1 MKLKTRVG
9 KSMDVLIVI
18 TNTFFISGVTFLL
31 YKVLQGLATI
41 INATV
46 DFNSASLYAALLV
59 GMSGGILYILQTFI
73 NELIKAV
80 RRLRK

>member
-18 TNTFFISGVTFLL
+18 TNTLFIAGVTFLL
-31 YKVLQGLATI
+31 FKGLQGLATI

-46 DFNSASLYAALLV
+46 DFNSASLYAALLI
-59 GMSGGILYILQTFI
+59 GMAGGTLYILQAFI
-73 NELIKAV
+73 NELVKAV
-80 RRLRK
+80 KRLRK